1 MPTDVYEYL
10 LLLQHFHYGYFLY
23 AVAVVGQVPP
33 DFVKTHK
40 TAVMAIVRDIA
51 SPDQSE

>member
-1 MPTDVYEYL
+1 MTNAMFYML
-10 LLLQHFHYGYFLY
+10 LCTQHFHYGYFLY
-23 AVAVVGQVPP
+23 AAGVIGKFRP

-40 TAVMAIVRDIA
+40 AAVMSIVRDIA